1 MTIETVLAW
10 SIARSIL
17 VATSALPIS
26 LFVWRACS
34 DRSSGRRLRQ
44 LKIAV
49 AVLPLFVPDLLTGFT
64 YRLTSARLL
73 HSVAG
78 TEALYAGLLLFRIV
92 ALQVAVRLILPGS
105 VIGHEAMHSWKL
117 NQRGQSGWRFE
128 SIRMHLL
135 GPYRTELIAW
145 MGGCLLCFQDFETAA
160 LLQINR
166 HPIAWTVWLFDA
178 HAAGEPLVNSL
189 KHVGRSVV
197 FQLLLLVPVVVLLAG
212 GRRRAVDL
220 QGVRDKNPSRRQHRC
235 DALGDPSRSA
245 AEGITGTVMTTF
257 FSRVFQSH
265 EQDSADRP
273 GGPSYRMLASAGFR
287 LFGLLSLFVVLVW
300 PVFVNGGQLIEGL
313 ASLVKQKS
321 LMPRLQQILISVTTC
336 TTAAMLAVWIC
347 KVLRETG
354 VRWAAIVFMLPGLCG
369 SLVTG
374 LALLALFQL
383 PALNA
388 VYDSWLPMLLGQT
401 LLLIPRAWLLVVL
414 LEVLSDS
421 MAAHSGRLL
430 LNSTSAHVRSTGRNL
445 LWRIGGRRWL
455 IALAVLTHWSFWDVS
470 IVSTLRPVRFEPI
483 VTRLYNE
490 MHYGRTAT
498 LIAITVLS
506 MLIPIV
512 GALLA
517 GLVCKQFPG
526 RAHQQKG
533 QTNG

>member
-17 VATSALPIS
+17 VATFALPIS

-105 VIGHEAMHSWKL
+105 VISREAMHSWKL

-128 SIRMHLL
+128 WIRMQIM
-135 GPYRTELIAW
+135 GPYRTALIAW

-189 KHVGRSVV
+189 KYVGRSVV

-212 GRRRAVDL
+212 GQGRVVDGKGRG
-220 QGVRDKNPSRRQHRC
+220 Q
-235 DALGDPSRSA
+235 
-245 AEGITGTVMTTF
+245 E
-257 FSRVFQSH
+257 
-265 EQDSADRP
+265 SAD
-273 GGPSYRMLASAGFR
+273 GSGSPSCKMLTNAGLRF
-287 LFGLLSLFVVLVW
+287 LGLLSLVVVLVW
-300 PVFVNGGQLIEGL
+300 PVFVNSGQLFEGL
-313 ASLVKQKS
+313 GSLVKQKS

-336 TTAAMLAVWIC
+336 TTAALLAVWIC
-347 KVLRETG
+347 KVLRGTG
-354 VRWAAIVFMLPGLCG
+354 VRWAAIVVMLPGLCG

-414 LEVLSDS
+414 LEVLSDN
-421 MAAHSGRLL
+421 MAAHSARLL
-430 LNSTSAHVRSTGRNL
+430 LNSASAHARSTGRNL
-445 LWRIGGRRWL
+445 LWRMGGRRWL

-498 LIAITVLS
+498 LIAMTVLS